1 MAVLLTV
8 SIFSNPYFILL
19 ILSTYLLDCAFQI
32 TPVTHITGILNFD
45 LFSNADP
52 LAGL

>member
-8 SIFSNPYFILL
+8 SIFSNPHFIHL
-19 ILSTYLLDCAFQI
+19 ILSTYLFDCAFQI
-32 TPVTHITGILNFD
+32 TLVTHIMGILNFD

-52 LAGL
+52 LMGL